1 MHKLYQLLV
10 LPNFEVGDFDMAI
23 LELFVLKCF
32 NGHNPW
38 TFSINGS
45 NFKAQGVS
53 ISSGV
58 ISRTS
63 FQNIIAHGSSRLLN
77 VFKEQFRATRRN
89 NVISIRSDVSRHNH
103 ILLVKNTLVVVKPE
117 HLEGIVGENTG
128 VEVFGLDVVEDCTL
142 SNTTDE
148 LFVLSLEVPLDDN

>member
-1 MHKLYQLLV
+1 M
-10 LPNFEVGDFDMAI
+10 
-23 LELFVLKCF
+23 
-32 NGHNPW
+32 
-38 TFSINGS
+38 
-45 NFKAQGVS
+45 
-53 ISSGV
+53 
-58 ISRTS
+58 
-63 FQNIIAHGSSRLLN
+63 
-77 VFKEQFRATRRN
+77 FKEQLRATRRN

-128 VEVFGLDVVEDCTL
+128 VEVLSLDVVEDGTL